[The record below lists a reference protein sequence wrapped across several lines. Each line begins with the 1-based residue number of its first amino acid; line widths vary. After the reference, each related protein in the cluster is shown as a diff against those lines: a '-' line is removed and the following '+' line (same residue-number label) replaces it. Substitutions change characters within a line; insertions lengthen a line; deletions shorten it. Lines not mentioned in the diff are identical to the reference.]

1 MNFRS
6 KFNHSF
12 TNRDC
17 FHCAILRAQKAR
29 GMRFLHHNIQHKDFQ
44 DFENV

>member
-6 KFNHSF
+6 NFNHDF

-17 FHCAILRAQKAR
+17 LYCAILRAQKAR
-29 GMRFLHHNIQHKDFQ
+29 DMQFLLHNIQHKDFQ